1 MTEKELEILLSE
13 RCSKL
18 NLKRIAFESLDEI
31 FTQNSNNKDFLGG
44 FERNEINVIFDD
56 FKYLTDRRH
65 GNSIIR
71 TRIGLYVENQNWLE
85 NIQQIGYYE
94 LETDL
99 CGEIL
104 DDWFIIEEEKFLK
117 DIGIISHFQT
127 MNKNLPVEYLRRN
140 HLQYEFVT
148 YISLVGTLF
157 MSKRFEGSG
166 RFIKRAYT
174 YLEDK
179 TDLLDKDYLKSC
191 KDFLK
196 IIKEYLLE
204 NELVSEKLKEEL
216 TEKKNCG

>member
-1 MTEKELEILLSE
+1 MTDHELEILLTE
-13 RCSKL
+13 KAKTFDLKKTAFETL
-18 NLKRIAFESLDEI
+18 NLI
-31 FTQNSNNKDFLGG
+31 FLEHSDDKDFLCG
-44 FERNEINVIFDD
+44 FEQNEIKQVFDC
-56 FKYLTDRRH
+56 FEYYIDRRH
-65 GNSIIR
+65 GDSIIR
-71 TRIGLYVENQNWLE
+71 TRIGLYVESQNWLDNLE
-85 NIQQIGYYE
+85 PIGYYE
-94 LETDL
+94 LETNL
-99 CGEIL
+99 NGEVL
-104 DDWFIIEEEKFLK
+104 DDWFVIEKEKYLK
-117 DIGIISHFQT
+117 DIGIISHIQSI
-127 MNKNLPVEYLRRN
+127 NQKLPVEYLRRN

>member
-1 MTEKELEILLSE
+1 MTEQELETLLTE
-13 RCSKL
+13 RCKTL
-18 NLKRIAFESLDEI
+18 DLKRKAFESLNEI
-31 FTQNSNNKDFLGG
+31 FIENSNDEDFLNG
-44 FERNEINVIFDD
+44 FERDEIKKVFDG

-65 GNSIIR
+65 GGSIIR
-71 TRIGLYVENQNWLE
+71 TRIGLYVENLNWLE

-99 CGEIL
+99 FGEIL
-104 DDWFIIEEEKFLK
+104 DDWFVIEEEKFLK

-157 MSKRFEGSG
+157 MSKKFEGSG
-166 RFIKRAYT
+166 RFIQRSYT
-174 YLEDK
+174 YLEEK
-179 TDLLDKDYLKSC
+179 TDLLDKDFLKDC

-196 IIKEYLLE
+196 MIKEYLLK

-216 TEKKNCG
+216 TKKKNCG